1 MKSTLTLLCAML
13 CAFSLSAQAPNCV
26 RDSSILVT
34 GALFAPAPWDTAKM
48 EYNLNVACIGHPYNQ
63 PVTINIPLAF
73 EGIPLINVSVE
84 TMGAV
89 SNLPAG
95 LTYAC
100 DPPNCVF
107 DAGTLACIVLYGTP
121 TAANMAPD
129 TFDLGIQ
136 AKVKT
141 VLFELPLNFPNTG
154 LPNVPEQHYYLVLKT
169 QECSVG
175 THELGGQFTALKNA
189 PNPFNGQTLI
199 TAESL
204 VAGEFQFE
212 VFDLLGLRVH
222 TQTVRLE
229 VGLNEFSFEAA
240 NLANGTYFYTLG
252 NREGRATRRFVVA
265 R

>member
-1 MKSTLTLLCAML
+1 MKSTLSLLCAMI
-13 CAFSLSAQAPNCV
+13 CALALTAQAPNCV
-26 RDSSILVT
+26 RDSSILLT
-34 GALFAPAPWDTAKM
+34 GALFSPAPWDTAKM
-48 EYNLNVACIGHPYNQ
+48 EYNLNVATIGQPYSQ
-63 PVTINIPLAF
+63 SVTINVPLAF
-73 EGIPLINVSVE
+73 EGIPLINVSVA
-84 TMGAV
+84 TTGAV
-89 SNLPAG
+89 TNLPDG

-107 DAGTLACIVLYGTP
+107 PAGSLACIVLYGTP
-121 TAANMAPD
+121 TTANMAPD
-129 TFDLGIQ
+129 TFDLGIS
-136 AKVKT
+136 ANVKT
-141 VLFELPLNFPNTG
+141 VLFDLPLNFPNTG
-154 LPNVPEQHYYLVLKT
+154 LPNVPEQHYYLILKGE
-169 QECSVG
+169 QGQVG
-175 THELGGQFTALKNA
+175 THDFGSQFTALKNA
-189 PNPFNGQTLI
+189 PNPFSGQTLI

-229 VGLNEFSFEAA
+229 TGQNQFNFEAG

>member
-1 MKSTLTLLCAML
+1 ML
-13 CAFSLSAQAPNCV
+13 CALSLAAQAPNCV
-26 RDSSILVT
+26 RDSTILVT

-48 EYNLNVACIGHPYNQ
+48 EYNLKVATIGQPYSQ
-63 PVTINIPLAF
+63 SVTINIPLAF
-73 EGIPLINVSVE
+73 EGIPLINVSVA
-84 TMGAV
+84 TTGAV
-89 SNLPAG
+89 SNLPIG

-107 DAGTLACIVLYGTP
+107 PAGSLACIVLYGTP
-121 TAANMAPD
+121 SAANMAPD
-129 TFDLGIQ
+129 TFDLGIS
-136 AKVKT
+136 AIVKT
-141 VLFELPLNFPNTG
+141 VLFDLPLNFPNTG
-154 LPNVPEQHYYLVLKT
+154 LPNVPEQHYYLILNST
-169 QECSVG
+169 SPSG
-175 THELGGQFTALKNA
+175 THDFGSQFSALKNA

-199 TAESL
+199 TTESL

-229 VGLNEFSFEAA
+229 VGLNEFSFEAG